1 MSGGVKLKNN
11 QVGLTKSYIV
21 EVAAELFAKNGYRAT
36 SLNDVATILNV
47 SKPALYYHFKNK
59 HEILKS
65 IFDQIMQIYLT
76 KAQGIYNQ
84 QDQTSD
90 KKLTQLIES
99 HAMIVMDYKN
109 LTTIFFTEKNELE
122 KEAFDELKI
131 KISQYENYFKSVI
144 DQGIEEKV
152 IRSVPTKVFL
162 MGIFGMTNW
171 IYYWFEEKGTLSKE
185 QIAKLYS
192 SLLQNGYLL

>member
-1 MSGGVKLKNN
+1 MKSN

-65 IFDQIMQIYLT
+65 IFDEIMQIYLLNA
-76 KAQGIYNQ
+76 KNVYDRGNL
-84 QDQTSD
+84 TSD

-99 HAMIVMDYKN
+99 HAMIVMNYKN
-109 LTTIFFTEKNELE
+109 LSTIFFTEKNELE
-122 KEAFDELKI
+122 KLALDELNI
-131 KISQYENYFKSVI
+131 KIGQYEQYFKTVI
-144 DQGIEEKV
+144 NQGIDEKV
-152 IRSVPTKVFL
+152 IRLIPTKLFV

-171 IYYWFEEKGTLSKE
+171 IYYWYEEDGTLSKE

-192 SLLQNGYLL
+192 SLLQNGYLLR